1 MNQNL
6 DRDRSGL
13 PAGLPTAAEV
23 HDRQVMSRRRFLKS
37 LIRLGSIAFAVAFL
51 LPALALKT
59 LSRAKK
65 AVARG
70 EVLVYAAGVAG
81 AVAGQP
87 VKAADLKVNEGV
99 QAFPQGKT
107 SNQQNLIELVRIDQG
122 NGAQGLVAYSAICTH
137 LGCTVFAQ
145 LNQQGLIACPCHGSE
160 YDPRHGAKVV
170 RGPAPRPLPSI
181 PVTLSDGGAVTT
193 NGVFSGP
200 IGPP

>member
-1 MNQNL
+1 
-6 DRDRSGL
+6 
-13 PAGLPTAAEV
+13 V
-23 HDRQVMSRRRFLKS
+23 
-37 LIRLGSIAFAVAFL
+37 
-51 LPALALKT
+51 
-59 LSRAKK
+59 
-65 AVARG
+65 VARG